1 MSQSKTVAVTRPD
14 SGSHPRYELRAHAHG
29 AGDLEL
35 SVWHLPSLA
44 TPSLTEP
51 RRVAGLRGRNLEIVE
66 YRLFKLLKQ
75 ARIQVA
81 GLRRGDGR
89 SFVLE
94 EVDALRL
101 GLMFRALAPMRRREN
116 IGVCAAGIEAMG
128 REEAAYWLGMAM
140 HRKNPRRVLSA
151 LRVLLS
157 ASVG

>member
-1 MSQSKTVAVTRPD
+1 MVAVARPD
-14 SGSHPRYELRAHAHG
+14 SGTQPRYELRAQAHG

-35 SVWHLPSLA
+35 SVWQVPSLA
-44 TPSLTEP
+44 TPNLMEP

-89 SFVLE
+89 SFALD

-116 IGVCAAGIEAMG
+116 IAMCAVGIEVMG
-128 REEAAYWLGMAM
+128 REEAGYWLGMAM

-157 ASVG
+157 APVE

>member
-1 MSQSKTVAVTRPD
+1 MSRAKMAAKAEPD
-14 SGSHPRYELRAHAHG
+14 GGTHPRYELRAHAHG

-35 SVWHLPSLA
+35 VVWQIPSLA
-44 TPSLTEP
+44 TPSLTEA
-51 RRVAGLRGRNLEIVE
+51 RRVAGLRGRNLDIVE

-75 ARIQVA
+75 SGIQVA

-89 SFVLE
+89 SFELPE
-94 EVDALRL
+94 ADALRL

-116 IGVCAAGIEAMG
+116 IGICAAGIEAMG

-140 HRKNPRRVLSA
+140 HRKSPRRVLSA
-151 LRVLLS
+151 LRMLLS